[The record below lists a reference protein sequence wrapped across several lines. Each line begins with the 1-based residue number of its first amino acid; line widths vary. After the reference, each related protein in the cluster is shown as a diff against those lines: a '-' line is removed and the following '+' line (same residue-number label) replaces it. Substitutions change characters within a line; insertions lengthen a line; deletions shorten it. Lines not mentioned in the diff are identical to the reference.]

1 MLVILELVVGHGD
14 NFHELRSLA
23 MIRELCSHTRHMCEN
38 RLAPI
43 RCLSCFLDGPGSL
56 FLEPEEMANLASTCV
71 DCSEFTRIMLL
82 DLRDQFDR
90 RMALGLRRH
99 DTDSE
104 DDFISDAL
112 RLRDA
117 LGLNFLSDL

>member
-1 MLVILELVVGHGD
+1 MLVVLELVFGHGD
-14 NFHELRSLA
+14 NFHELRTLA
-23 MIRELCSHTRHMCEN
+23 MIRELCCHTRHMCEN

-43 RCLSCFLDGPGSL
+43 RGFSSFLDGPGSL
-56 FLEPEEMANLASTCV
+56 FLEPEEMGNFANTCV

-99 DTDSE
+99 SSDSE
-104 DDFISDAL
+104 DDFLSEALLFRDAL
-112 RLRDA
+112 RR
-117 LGLNFLSDL
+117 NF